1 MANVQIPN
9 LPVATSLS
17 GQEELEIVQGG
28 VSRRTTAQAI
38 ADLNPPQGTVT
49 QIDTAGGLSGG
60 PITTTGTIQIAAA
73 GVDNTKL
80 ADMPAYTVK
89 GRNAGTLGGPG
100 DITMPQLSTMLSLA
114 PSATIDTTD
123 ANNIT
128 SGQLSD
134 QRYYTTLS
142 DAIDRMVAPVTPD
155 VGTLLYYDTS
165 GWTALINGAAGQV
178 LRSRGS
184 GVGPEW
190 FTTTGTGT
198 VVQVNTGTG
207 LVGGPITISGTVSIA
222 NTGVTAASY
231 GNQSQTLTMS
241 VNAQGQLTTAAAVS
255 IAIDASQIT
264 TGTLPVN
271 RGGTGQATYL
281 IGDILYASAP
291 TTLTSLQA
299 GTADYVI
306 TSNGPSLPPSY
317 KQVNLATAVTGT
329 LPVANGG
336 TGATTLT
343 GYVKG
348 NGTSAFT
355 ASATIPNTDITGLG
369 TMSTQNASSVAITGG
384 TIDGTTVGASTPST
398 GAFTTLTAT
407 TLTGYVK
414 ANGASVMT
422 ASATIPNTDITGLGT
437 MSVQNAGSVAIT
449 GGTATLSSVTLTTGT
464 VSTTPSN
471 ATDLVNK
478 AYVDSVAEGLKI
490 KTSCEYATTGNIT
503 LSGLGTQAG
512 GDWPTSL
519 TSGMR
524 ILVKNQ
530 TAQADNGIYA
540 ASASGWTRTSD
551 ANTWDELVSAFT
563 FVHQGTTQS
572 DTGWVCTI
580 DPGGTLGVTPIT
592 WTQFSGAGTYNAG
605 TGLTLTGTTFSITNT
620 GVSATSYGTA
630 SSVPT
635 ISVNAQGQIT
645 SAINT
650 PIAIDASAI
659 TTGTLGVDRGGTG
672 ASSLTG
678 YLKGNGTSAFTGSA
692 TIPNTDI
699 TGLGTMSTQN
709 ASAVA
714 ITGGTIDGTAIGGTT
729 ASTGKF
735 SSATITGLTGYVY
748 ANGSSALTAA
758 TSIPGSAISGD
769 ISGNAAN
776 VNGIVA
782 ISNGGTG
789 NSSASGAFD
798 ALAPTTTRGDMIY
811 RGASSNLRLAVG
823 TNNQV
828 LLSNGTDPVWGQVSL
843 SAGVTGTLP
852 AVNGGTGQSTY
863 VVGDILYA
871 DTSSTL
877 AKLSASVSGSVLISN
892 GAGTAP
898 SWSSTI
904 PTTAGVSSL
913 SFGTTGLTPSTA
925 STGAL
930 TVAGTLVVANGGTG
944 ATTLTGYVKGN
955 GTSAMTASATIPNTD
970 ITGLGTMSTQNA
982 SSVAIT
988 GGNIDGTVIGG
999 TTRAAGSFT
1008 SVNANSTSTFSAD
1021 ILMTGTGGIEI
1032 PAGTTGQRPS
1042 PATAGYIRYNT
1053 TTAKFE
1059 GYGSTWGNLGGG
1071 AAISDTPP
1079 SNPGAGDLWW
1089 NSSDGNLYV
1098 YYTDVDG
1105 SQWVST
1111 TAGGQGAY
1119 LPLTGGTLTG
1129 SLDFAGIGRRIT
1141 GDFSNATI
1149 ANRLMFQSN
1158 TTNGATRVNAIPAG
1172 TGSVSE
1178 FGLFNNSD
1186 PTNAGY
1192 AAVRMRSGDMQV
1204 TSEINGTGTYLP
1216 MTFFTGGSER
1226 VRIDTSGNVGIGT
1239 SSPLGRFTSER
1250 AAASAGWVLAGKSAG
1265 VSNESGVYIDGSN
1278 NAELAARNGSGT
1290 LTVRIGS
1297 TGDSYITGGN
1307 VGIGTSTPSNALHIE
1322 RSSGNAIL
1330 RMKDS
1335 SSTSDTYY
1343 ISDSAG
1349 TTISQ
1354 TGSLPLILKTAN
1366 VERARITSGGS
1377 VLAATTS
1384 PALGNSHTFQSVS
1397 TSVNDWAFI
1406 GRHTASNN
1414 AVRCILANCNNFNGD
1429 DGYFY
1434 IGSRSGGDRY
1444 YVLTSGNVLNSNN
1457 SYGGISDIRL
1467 KENIIDATPKLEKL
1481 TQVRV
1486 VNYNI
1491 KGETHKQLGVIAQEL
1506 EQIFPG
1512 MVEEMPARDAD
1523 GNELGEKHK
1532 SVKYSVFVPMLIK
1545 AIQELKAE
1553 LDATKAEIAALK
1565 GAN

>member
-1 MANVQIPN
+1 MSNVQIPN
-9 LPVATSLS
+9 LPVATSLN
-17 GQEELEIVQGG
+17 GQEEIEIVQAG
-28 VSRRTTAQAI
+28 VSRRTTTKAI

-49 QIDTAGGLSGG
+49 EIDTAGGLSGG

-89 GRNAGTLGGPG
+89 GRNAGTTGVSG
-100 DITMPQLSTMLSLA
+100 DITMPDLSTMLNLA
-114 PSATIDTTD
+114 PSATIDTTNAD
-123 ANNIT
+123 NIT

-134 QRYYTTLS
+134 QRYYQTLS
-142 DAIDRMVAPVTPD
+142 SAINRMVSPVTPD
-155 VGTLLYYDTS
+155 TGTLLYYGGS
-165 GWTALINGAAGQV
+165 SWTALTNGSAGQV
-178 LRSRGS
+178 LRSRG
-184 GVGPEW
+184 GGLGPEW

-198 VVQVNTGTG
+198 VVQVDTGTG
-207 LVGGPITISGTVSIA
+207 LTGGPITISGTIAIA

-231 GNQSQTLTMS
+231 GNASQTLTMS

-255 IAIDASQIT
+255 IAIDTSQIT
-264 TGTLPVN
+264 TGTLAVA
-271 RGGTGQATYL
+271 RGGTGRSTYL
-281 IGDILYASAP
+281 VGDILYASAP

-306 TSNGPSLPPSY
+306 TSNGIGLPPSY

-329 LPVANGG
+329 LPVGNGG

-369 TMSTQNASSVAITGG
+369 TMSVQNANTVAITGG
-384 TIDGTTVGASTPST
+384 AIDGTTVGASTPST

-414 ANGASVMT
+414 ANGSSVMT

-437 MSVQNAGSVAIT
+437 MSVQNASAVAIT
-449 GGTATLSSVTLTTGT
+449 GGTATLTSVALTSGT
-464 VSTTPSN
+464 VVN
-471 ATDLVNK
+471 APVAGIDIANK
-478 AYVDSVAEGLKI
+478 DYVDSVAQGLDI
-490 KTSCEYATTGNIT
+490 KASAEYATTGNIT

-512 GDWPTSL
+512 GDWPTAL
-519 TSGMR
+519 TAGMR

-530 TAQADNGIYA
+530 TNAANNGIYA
-540 ASASGWTRTSD
+540 ASSSGWTRTPD
-551 ANTWDELVSAFT
+551 ADTWNELVSAFI
-563 FVHQGTTQS
+563 FVRQGTTQS
-572 DTGWVCTI
+572 DTGWVCTV

-592 WTQFSGAGTYNAG
+592 WTQFSGAGTYTAG
-605 TGLTLTGTTFSITNT
+605 TGLTLTGTVFSITNT
-620 GVSATSYGTA
+620 GVTATSYGTA
-630 SSVPT
+630 SAVPT
-635 ISVNAQGQIT
+635 IAVNAQGQIT

-659 TTGTLGVDRGGTG
+659 TSGTLPVARGGSG

-678 YLKGNGTSAFTGSA
+678 YLVGNGTSPFSATA

-709 ASAVA
+709 AGAVA
-714 ITGGTIDGTAIGGTT
+714 ITGGTIDGTTIGGTT

-735 SSATITGLTGYVY
+735 TSATITGLTGYVY
-748 ANGSSALTAA
+748 ANGSSALTASA
-758 TSIPGSAISGD
+758 TIPGSAISGN

-776 VNGIVA
+776 VTGVVA

-789 NSSASGAFD
+789 NSSASAAFD
-798 ALAPTTTRGDMIY
+798 ALSPTTTRGDIIY
-811 RGASSNLRLAVG
+811 RNATTNTRLAVG
-823 TNNQV
+823 AANYA

-843 SAGVTGTLP
+843 TAGVTGTLP
-852 AVNGGTGQSTY
+852 ATNGGTGINTY
-863 VVGDILYA
+863 TVGDILYA
-871 DTSSTL
+871 NSTTTL
-877 AKLSASVSGSVLISN
+877 AKLAASVSGSVLISN

-913 SFGTTGLTPSTA
+913 SFGTTGLTPATA

-988 GGNIDGTVIGG
+988 GGSINGTTIGG

-1089 NSSDGNLYV
+1089 SSADGNLYV
-1098 YYTDVDG
+1098 YYTDANS

-1111 TAGGQGAY
+1111 TSGGQGAY
-1119 LPLTGGTLTG
+1119 LPLTGGTISGNLTITGTLTG
-1129 SLDFAGIGRRIT
+1129 STGIMDI
-1141 GDFSNATI
+1141 
-1149 ANRLMFQSN
+1149 
-1158 TTNGATRVNAIPAG
+1158 
-1172 TGSVSE
+1172 GSGQ
-1178 FGLFNNSD
+1178 FYKD
-1186 PTNAGY
+1186 A
-1192 AAVRMRSGDMQV
+1192 
-1204 TSEINGTGTYLP
+1204 
-1216 MTFFTGGSER
+1216 
-1226 VRIDTSGNVGIGT
+1226 SGNVGIGT
-1239 SSPLGRFTSER
+1239 SSPAARLDVRTPAGTAAQQNLYSGSSAAAATLQFGQVGSIAWDTGITATNGHFQIGVNGGGLGYNINRSGAAIDYHSWFTAGSER
-1250 AAASAGWVLAGKSAG
+1250 MR
-1265 VSNESGVYIDGSN
+1265 IDS
-1278 NAELAARNGSGT
+1278 S
-1290 LTVRIGS
+1290 
-1297 TGDSYITGGN
+1297 GN
-1307 VGIGTSTPSNALHIE
+1307 VGIGPSATNRL
-1322 RSSGNAIL
+1322 SLTYNSVSGEATFGPN
-1330 RMKDS
+1330 
-1335 SSTSDTYY
+1335 STSGSTFLTFGTSNSGTY
-1343 ISDSAG
+1343 A
-1349 TTISQ
+1349 
-1354 TGSLPLILKTAN
+1354 
-1366 VERARITSGGS
+1366 ERARITSGGS
-1377 VLAATTS
+1377 FLVGTSSDLARFT
-1384 PALGNSHTFQSVS
+1384 V
-1397 TSVNDWAFI
+1397 V
-1406 GRHTASNN
+1406 
-1414 AVRCILANCNNFNGD
+1414 
-1429 DGYFY
+1429 
-1434 IGSRSGGDRY
+1434 
-1444 YVLTSGNVLNSNN
+1444 
-1457 SYGGISDIRL
+1457 GGISGSSIYATVTRSGTSDSGTFPFIAQSASGSNVSLMRGDGAVSFPFVYSTFTSAAAANVVIDTL
-1467 KENIIDATPKLEKL
+1467 GYLYRSTSSIKYKREVVDATHGL
-1481 TQVRV
+1481 TELLSLRPVTYKG
-1486 VNYNI
+1486 NAETD
-1491 KGETHKQLGVIAQEL
+1491 GETVFGGLIAEEVHDAGLTEFVQYADDGTPDAL
-1506 EQIFPG
+1506 AYG
-1512 MVEEMPARDAD
+1512 NMVS
-1523 GNELGEKHK
+1523 LC
-1532 SVKYSVFVPMLIK
+1532 IK

-1553 LDATKAEIAALK
+1553 LDTAKAEIAALK
-1565 GAN
+1565 GAK